1 MLDTQTFTIQIDSTL
16 KQNAETVF
24 KQLGLS
30 VSQAI
35 NLFFQQVHT
44 YQSLPFESIETPNE
58 TTIKALKEAEV
69 GEGVRFESTDKLFE
83 DLGIK

>member
-1 MLDTQTFTIQIDSTL
+1 MSIAQTVTIQIDSTL

-30 VSQAI
+30 TSQAI
-35 NLFFQQVHT
+35 SLFYKQV
-44 YQSLPFESIETPNE
+44 QLRQDLPFESEEIPNA
-58 TTIKALKEAEV
+58 TTIKALNDAKA
-69 GEGVRFESTDKLFE
+69 GKGTSFETTDELFK

>member
-1 MLDTQTFTIQIDSTL
+1 MLDTQTFTIQIDPTL

-35 NLFFQQVHT
+35 NLFFEQVQLR
-44 YQSLPFESIETPNE
+44 QSLPFESIEIPNE
-58 TTIKALKEAEV
+58 TTIKALKDAKA
-69 GEGVRFESTDKLFE
+69 GEGVRFESTNKLFE

>member
-1 MLDTQTFTIQIDSTL
+1 MLDTQTFTIQIDPTL

-35 NLFFQQVHT
+35 NLFFQQVQLR
-44 YQSLPFESIETPNE
+44 QSLPFESIEIPNE
-58 TTIKALKEAEV
+58 TTINALN
-69 GEGVRFESTDKLFE
+69 EG
-83 DLGIK
+83 G